1 MVIER
6 FSRKMLDSGIFD
18 TYVAA
23 VFFSSIIF
31 FVLNSS
37 SFTPIEMMLGIVFS
51 TIVFK
56 GVANIML
63 SMTISLVNLDNEH
76 NSMEFKKSSDE
87 VDALINDLAIQEAA
101 IQSNKN
107 NIKQEKKG

>member
-6 FSRKMLDSGIFD
+6 FSRKMLSSGILD

-37 SFTPIEMMLGIVFS
+37 SFTPIEMMLGIVLS

-56 GVANIML
+56 GVANLML
-63 SMTISLVNLDNEH
+63 SMTISLVNLDNKH
-76 NSMEFKKSSDE
+76 HTMEFKKSSDE
-87 VDALINDLAIQEAA
+87 LDALVNDLAIQEAA
-101 IQSNKN
+101 IQSNKTN
-107 NIKQEKKG
+107 KNKQEN